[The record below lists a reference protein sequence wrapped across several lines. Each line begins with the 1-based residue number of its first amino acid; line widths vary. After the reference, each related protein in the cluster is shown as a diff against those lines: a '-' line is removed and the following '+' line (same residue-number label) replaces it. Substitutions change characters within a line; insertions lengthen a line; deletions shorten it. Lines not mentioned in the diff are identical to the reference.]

1 MPDLE
6 ETAEEGRT
14 AEQQQELDEL
24 NREKAQI
31 IQDAQS
37 FAEEQVRAA
46 MDEVAVLKEQAQAEI
61 EAWWQERR
69 MLDESVLQENKE
81 QGYLQGYEAGLA
93 QAEAE
98 LRERYDQMLQEAAQT
113 LEQAYIL
120 KQEIIQESEPFLIE
134 MSCSIA
140 EKIIGRQLS
149 LEPQWVTEMI
159 RKVLARRREKGM
171 IALCVSP
178 SQFSYIQDARDELL
192 LHIDSQA
199 ELQIIPDGSVQDH
212 GCVIRSS
219 FGSIDARIDTQ
230 LNEIKQALQDLAIRN
245 EGG

>member
-1 MPDLE
+1 M
-6 ETAEEGRT
+6 
-14 AEQQQELDEL
+14 
-24 NREKAQI
+24 
-31 IQDAQS
+31 
-37 FAEEQVRAA
+37 
-46 MDEVAVLKEQAQAEI
+46 
-61 EAWWQERR
+61 
-69 MLDESVLQENKE
+69 
-81 QGYLQGYEAGLA
+81 
-93 QAEAE
+93 
-98 LRERYDQMLQEAAQT
+98 
-113 LEQAYIL
+113 
-120 KQEIIQESEPFLIE
+120 
-134 MSCSIA
+134 
-140 EKIIGRQLS
+140 
-149 LEPQWVTEMI
+149 TEMI